1 MWYQSLRSRS
11 SGSERNEQMIVSHRR
26 AAPPI
31 NPSLGHFLLGN
42 IANAGLDY
50 SSSNFKD
57 QQDHGTENPNLS
69 STTRRLPASRVF
81 PHLPNGPGR
90 IRSQARSCISACHG
104 QLLHPTPP
112 PRRPCDQHRLTTG
125 RVVAAS
131 QREHAA
137 QVVCP
142 ASESYHPAPLGH
154 RVRQYR
160 GSISDWGTGGTELR
174 DRASR

>member
-125 RVVAAS
+125 RG
-131 QREHAA
+131 
-137 QVVCP
+137 CCCF
-142 ASESYHPAPLGH
+142 SERTNTLRKCGMST
-154 RVRQYR
+154 VRR
-160 GSISDWGTGGTELR
+160 CTLAIIRRLWVTE
-174 DRASR
+174 